1 MVQLYVSDMN
11 GTPDRPV
18 KELKGFAKVALGPG
32 ETMTVALTVDARSLS
47 YYEERLGDWFAPSG
61 KYGILVGDSSDNIAV
76 CGELAFTTRKVVPL
90 RIDGSVTIGE
100 LLANAAT
107 APVVQQMMKA
117 AAEQSPIMSDS
128 ADLGDGGRMMEAMMR
143 FMPLKSLKSFGMMD
157 DAKLEGLMAVLKQA
171 LGR

>member
-1 MVQLYVSDMN
+1 MPLND
-11 GTPDRPV
+11 
-18 KELKGFAKVALGPG
+18 
-32 ETMTVALTVDARSLS
+32 
-47 YYEERLGDWFAPSG
+47 
-61 KYGILVGDSSDNIAV
+61 
-76 CGELAFTTRKVVPL
+76 FTTKKVVPL

-117 AAEQSPIMSDS
+117 AAEQSPIMSEG
-128 ADLGDGGRMMEAMMR
+128 ADLGDGGKMMEAMMR